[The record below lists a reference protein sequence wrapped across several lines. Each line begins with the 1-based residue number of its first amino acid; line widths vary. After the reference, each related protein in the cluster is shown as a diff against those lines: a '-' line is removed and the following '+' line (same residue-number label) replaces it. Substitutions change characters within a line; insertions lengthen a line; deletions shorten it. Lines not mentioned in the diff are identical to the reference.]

1 MASDRRTDEQL
12 LRAAQRDPDAFA
24 AYYRRWERPILAW
37 LQRSTR
43 DPELAADLAAETFA
57 TALLHVRRGR
67 PGTQPGWIWV
77 IARSRRMDAY
87 RRGQVAD
94 HARLRLKMQRV
105 VVDDE
110 AAEVIAALNLDDEL
124 EAALDALDPGQREAV
139 RARVIDDE
147 SYDEIA
153 LRLQL
158 SPQVVR
164 KRVSRGLTTMRHTL
178 EDPS

>member
-1 MASDRRTDEQL
+1 M
-12 LRAAQRDPDAFA
+12 
-24 AYYRRWERPILAW
+24 
-37 LQRSTR
+37 
-43 DPELAADLAAETFA
+43 
-57 TALLHVRRGR
+57 
-67 PGTQPGWIWV
+67 

-94 HARLRLKMQRV
+94 RARLRLKMQRV

-110 AAEVIAALNLDDEL
+110 AAQVIAALDLDEEL
-124 EAALDALDPGQREAV
+124 EAALAALDAGQREAV